1 MNLIDNLFGMYSGFV
16 MNFTNK
22 RFDSFF
28 KRDIGVNIYDDAYAI
43 HGTSKGKRLL
53 AFLEVA
59 QTPAII
65 KALHA
70 LWEYREAA
78 GGGEVETMGN
88 ARARLGAIIEKLGGK
103 PLPADPETAQI
114 NPAPTKASRPA
125 ERALFE
131 LEAEFM
137 GLHAMNDVAQAR
149 GYAFERFLKNLF
161 DVWSLDA
168 RGSFKLVG
176 EQIDGSFL
184 HGSSVYLIEA
194 RWRNF

>member
-1 MNLIDNLFGMYSGFV
+1 LLQVENVVHLRAKTKWRGEDLPKLTTADMKLIDNLFGMYSGFV

-103 PLPADPETAQI
+103 PLPADP
-114 NPAPTKASRPA
+114 RPHKSILRRLRRA
-125 ERALFE
+125 GLPRER
-131 LEAEFM
+131 
-137 GLHAMNDVAQAR
+137 
-149 GYAFERFLKNLF
+149 Y
-161 DVWSLDA
+161 
-168 RGSFKLVG
+168 
-176 EQIDGSFL
+176 
-184 HGSSVYLIEA
+184 SS
-194 RWRNF
+194 WRPSSWACTQ